1 MEAQWQKRAGGV
13 VLILTVN
20 KHIMSSMNFVIND
33 KGERTAVL
41 IDLVQLKKERNAE
54 RCIMKLMEDMQEI
67 LRIEL
72 SINEDKYSNW
82 DDAKTGL
89 REKGI
94 ID

>member
-1 MEAQWQKRAGGV
+1 
-13 VLILTVN
+13 
-20 KHIMSSMNFVIND
+20 MSSMNFVIND
-33 KGERTAVL
+33 KGERTALL